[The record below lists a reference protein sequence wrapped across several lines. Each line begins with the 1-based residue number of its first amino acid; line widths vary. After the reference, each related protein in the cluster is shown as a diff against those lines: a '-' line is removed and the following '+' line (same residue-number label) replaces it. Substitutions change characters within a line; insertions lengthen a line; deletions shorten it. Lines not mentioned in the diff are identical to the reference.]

1 MRFGRA
7 LTAGVAGAFA
17 YLAAQELDR
26 AVVNPRSNDM
36 ILLGGMVTN
45 RARYWMPLGTAMHLL
60 AGASFG
66 LVFEA
71 VVAPRLRGP
80 YWLRGILMAQAENAS
95 LWPLVMLLDRSHP
108 AVKTGA
114 LAPMNRPVYAA
125 QAVWRHLAL
134 GAVMGL
140 ILGAPS
146 SAADD
151 IHEAVSE
158 SAPPVAAAAPGSTVA
173 PARP

>member
-1 MRFGRA
+1 MRLGRA
-7 LTAGVAGAFA
+7 LVAGVAGAVA

-26 AVVNPRSNDM
+26 KIANPRSNDM
-36 ILLGGMVTN
+36 ILLGGMVTSKE
-45 RARYWMPLGTAMHLL
+45 RCWTPLGTVMHLL

-66 LVFEA
+66 LIFEA

-95 LWPLVMLLDRSHP
+95 LWPLVMLLDRTHP
-108 AVKTGA
+108 AVKSGA
-114 LAPMNRPVYAA
+114 LAPMNRPIYFT

-140 ILGAPS
+140 ILGAP
-146 SAADD
+146 AA
-151 IHEAVSE
+151 ASE
-158 SAPPVAAAAPGSTVA
+158 SEPDDEFATDDRAIPLAFAPSGAATP
-173 PARP
+173 